1 MDTVLGLCR
10 TFPVVVGEKDLI
22 EVVEVLK
29 GLHGLSTWIV
39 AVVAQVDVGHGAIY
53 IWTKEKDQSDFPTNK
68 TKFMTTLSEYS
79 IP

>member
-53 IWTKEKDQSDFPTNK
+53 I
-68 TKFMTTLSEYS
+68 
-79 IP
+79 